1 MKNIF
6 KISGMSDNI
15 WNLIQQL
22 EYKDDINTYNL
33 CLKHLNIIKDNR
45 VNTAGYRLYLPIY
58 TSIKLEDFIYLK
70 SDVNMQDCLLLK
82 SYSEIN
88 EDSEIIDQL
97 IDLSED
103 FSLKIK
109 YIKLQALYSVEESF
123 YIDYGVLVDSSIKQ
137 YNNQIDYVMNCDFV
151 T

>member
-1 MKNIF
+1 
-6 KISGMSDNI
+6 
-15 WNLIQQL
+15 
-22 EYKDDINTYNL
+22 
-33 CLKHLNIIKDNR
+33 